1 MPRKLAAGN
10 FSPWLAETR
19 AAISGKGSA
28 NVPCG
33 TCTACCRT
41 HNILIAADET
51 ETLAHVAS
59 TLQIPASRMPH
70 GDLLMMHEESGD
82 CPMLVDERCSI
93 YEHRPRMCRTY
104 DCRVFPAS
112 GLAAGEDKPVIDEQA
127 QRWSFSYPTSAD
139 RIEYDAV
146 LAAASLLA
154 DNWQLLAEAEIP
166 TNQIQLAL
174 AAVEMY
180 DLFMPPDSARADGAA
195 VADTTP
201 PAVVVELSR
210 RRSRRAVH

>member
-19 AAISGKGSA
+19 AAISGNGSA

-127 QRWSFSYPTSAD
+127 
-139 RIEYDAV
+139 
-146 LAAASLLA
+146 
-154 DNWQLLAEAEIP
+154 
-166 TNQIQLAL
+166 
-174 AAVEMY
+174 
-180 DLFMPPDSARADGAA
+180 
-195 VADTTP
+195 
-201 PAVVVELSR
+201 
-210 RRSRRAVH
+210 